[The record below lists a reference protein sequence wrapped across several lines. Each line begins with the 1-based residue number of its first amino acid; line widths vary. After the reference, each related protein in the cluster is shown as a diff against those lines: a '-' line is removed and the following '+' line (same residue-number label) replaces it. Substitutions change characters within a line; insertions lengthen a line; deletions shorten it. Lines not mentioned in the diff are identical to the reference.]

1 MLSFFMKKL
10 NHFTIQNIL
19 TFIAITR
26 LENKKNTK
34 LQQINSAARQNS
46 CGIMGYRQKKTLM
59 KFHQGRQDTKKPA
72 PSYSPA
78 VKYAVPSPLGPL
90 SIVFGMGT

>member
-1 MLSFFMKKL
+1 M
-10 NHFTIQNIL
+10 
-19 TFIAITR
+19 AITR

-34 LQQINSAARQNS
+34 LPQINSAVRKNS
-46 CGIMGYRQKKTLM
+46 CGIMGQTKKKTLI